1 MKLTKCIIRQFGP
14 LRNKSF
20 DFGDGITL
28 ISGKNESGK
37 STLHT
42 AITALLFGMEK
53 GKGRAAAAGV
63 YRANLP
69 WSEPDLYG
77 GSVIWERGELKVTAD
92 RDFSRTPPQSRLIV
106 EEPARVRQVTPE
118 EVPFPDGLS
127 PYVFTNTLSF
137 RQIGAAT
144 GDGLA
149 ADLKNHIMNLRS
161 SGDEQL
167 NVYAALQELKNKR
180 KALERRIDAAA
191 EAEDA
196 SLDQSLR

>member
-1 MKLTKCIIRQFGP
+1 MKLTKCVIRQFGS

-53 GKGRAAAAGV
+53 GKGRAAASGV

-77 GSVIWERGELKVTAD
+77 GFVTWTRGEVKVTLAT
-92 RDFSRTPPQSRLIV
+92 RITVRLT
-106 EEPARVRQVTPE
+106 E
-118 EVPFPDGLS
+118 
-127 PYVFTNTLSF
+127 
-137 RQIGAAT
+137 
-144 GDGLA
+144 
-149 ADLKNHIMNLRS
+149 RS
-161 SGDEQL
+161 ISM
-167 NVYAALQELKNKR
+167 APMA
-180 KALERRIDAAA
+180 
-191 EAEDA
+191 
-196 SLDQSLR
+196 